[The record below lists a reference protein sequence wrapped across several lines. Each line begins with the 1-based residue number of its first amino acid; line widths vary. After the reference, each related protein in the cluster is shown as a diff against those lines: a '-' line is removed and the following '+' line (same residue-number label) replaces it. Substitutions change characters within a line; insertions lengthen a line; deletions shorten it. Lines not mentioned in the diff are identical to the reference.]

1 MLTSAVGFAIMNACA
16 KEASPRLSFLQIS
29 FFRSAIGAIALF
41 LFARWRGT
49 PLVIHNRK
57 ILALRALTGTVAIF
71 FHFYSITHFPF
82 SEVTALLNLT
92 PMFVAIL
99 AAVWLKER
107 VSFLLGSCLVIA
119 LGGVLLIA
127 RPDGSSAMGAASLI
141 ALGAPAMSAI
151 AMVSLR
157 RLGSSENAESV
168 VVYFFSIAATILGV
182 LAAPTMLWPTFR
194 EAVLLLF
201 TGLSAAIA
209 QLTMTRAYAADRAA
223 RVGGLNY
230 LNIVAS
236 VIVGWI
242 AFRQFPDALSLAGMT
257 IIVLAGAGLL
267 WTARQEASS

>member
-1 MLTSAVGFAIMNACA
+1 M
-16 KEASPRLSFLQIS
+16 
-29 FFRSAIGAIALF
+29 GALALF

-57 ILALRALTGTVAIF
+57 ILALRALTGTVAIL
-71 FHFYSITHFPF
+71 FHFYAITTFPF

-92 PMFVAIL
+92 PMFVAVL
-99 AAVWLKER
+99 AAFWLGER
-107 VSFLLGSCLVIA
+107 VSFVLGACLVVA

-127 RPDGSSAMGAASLI
+127 RPDGSSSMGAASLI

-168 VVYFFSIAATILGV
+168 VVYFFTIAATILGV
-182 LAAPTMLWPTFR
+182 IAAPTMKVPTAR
-194 EAVLLLF
+194 EAVLLIF

-236 VIVGWI
+236 LFVGWI
-242 AFRQFPDALSLAGMT
+242 AFRQFPDTLALVGMGIILIAG
-257 IIVLAGAGLL
+257 GGLV
-267 WTARQEASS
+267 WTARQEGTS